1 VAVVSAPDA
10 RKGERLVLVTAK
22 TNALRSEVQAHL
34 KARGANELMIPAEIL
49 IVPALPVLATGK
61 TDFVALNALVRER
74 VIDGAV

>member
-1 VAVVSAPDA
+1 
-10 RKGERLVLVTAK
+10 
-22 TNALRSEVQAHL
+22 
-34 KARGANELMIPAEIL
+34 MIPAEIL